1 MSNQPSDPMC
11 VGDLRRFISDL
22 PAETTVMFDALPVV
36 DGIHYADKKLLE
48 LLQFEISVPPI
59 YGGVGERVIPPV
71 IEGKPKEGTWPHYL

>member
-1 MSNQPSDPMC
+1 MSKQPPTPMC

-48 LLQFEISVPPI
+48 LLQFEIIIPAV
-59 YGGVGERVIPPV
+59 YGGVGDRVIAPV